1 MQLRLILKS
10 ELAGQKE
17 YFAQTDKYIPV
28 DTEILF
34 LDVKAYALPGDLSER
49 LYWKISGKRFSVKE
63 SQIPGTSLDLIE
75 I

>member
-17 YFAQTDKYIPV
+17 CFAQTDKYIPV

-34 LDVKAYALPGDLSER
+34 EDVKAYSLPGDLSER

-63 SQIPGTSLDLIE
+63 SPIPGTSLDLIE

>member
-49 LYWKISGKRFSVKE
+49 LYWKI
-63 SQIPGTSLDLIE
+63 
-75 I
+75 

>member
-34 LDVKAYALPGDLSER
+34 LDVKPGDLSER

-63 SQIPGTSLDLIE
+63 SPIPGTSLDLIE